1 MDIHRKVFYCIVLIF
16 AISIE
21 RCLANPATITL
32 ADTHG
37 QDGDHMEP
45 DMYQDE
51 MRYLHDY
58 DHMMGDVFENP
69 NLSEMQLR
77 QYLYT
82 IGNATLEKYFLT
94 EPGYLTMGLLKQKN
108 VDMLEKIA
116 ETNFAEGTSP
126 PSNYGWSYYQS
137 SISQRDI
144 DWFKGYDKN
153 VSQIYGIALSGCDEW
168 VRNAVR
174 DFGSY
179 YVDMRQNTT
188 RFQET
193 VEYMND
199 QYHYG
204 LNLHYLSGTE
214 TGLKSD
220 TKSSS
225 ETFALV
231 INILN
236 FIFNLI
242 NLIGLVAFLIIKR
255 RVGASAV
262 LDTEMTFPSS
272 PTAQI

>member
-16 AISIE
+16 ALSIE
-21 RCLANPATITL
+21 RCLANPSTITL

-37 QDGDHMEP
+37 QGGDHMEP

-51 MRYLHDY
+51 MRYLHEY

-82 IGNATLEKYFLT
+82 IGNATLEQYFLT

-126 PSNYGWSYYQS
+126 PSHYGWSYYQS

-168 VRNAVR
+168 VRNAVS

-179 YVDMRQNTT
+179 YMDMRQNTT

-193 VEYMND
+193 VEFMND